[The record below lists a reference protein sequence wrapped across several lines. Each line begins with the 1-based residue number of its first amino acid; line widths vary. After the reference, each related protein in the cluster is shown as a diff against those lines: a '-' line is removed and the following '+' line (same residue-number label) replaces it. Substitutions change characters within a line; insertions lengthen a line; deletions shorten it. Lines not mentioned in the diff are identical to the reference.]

1 MKRTP
6 NLLADKEFDVVIVG
20 GGIFGACA
28 AWDAALRGFSVA
40 LVERR
45 DFCSGASAN
54 SFKIVHGGIRYLQ
67 HADLVRL
74 RASCHERNSARHSGL
89 QYRIWVNRAR
99 VPA

>member
-1 MKRTP
+1 MKRSP

-45 DFCSGASAN
+45 DFCSGAI
-54 SFKIVHGGIRYLQ
+54 SFHNPEWHQWAV
-67 HADLVRL
+67 V
-74 RASCHERNSARHSGL
+74 CSGF
-89 QYRIWVNRAR
+89 RCGSTT
-99 VPA
+99 